1 MSIQT
6 KDDSQDKFSRKA
18 DRNMNKKEKYVPLM
32 ERRFNDLISL
42 KDQLKWLELKRKEK
56 QKEKDKKQ

>member
-1 MSIQT
+1 MIVS

>member
-1 MSIQT
+1 MIVS
-6 KDDSQDKFSRKA
+6 KDDSQDKCSRKA